1 MDAKAKEEK
10 KNIEGM
16 FLNEIDKI
24 HFISKSLD
32 ALSFETDDNSV
43 KEVRPT
49 FHDMKGASDILREI
63 GDNLSVIHGEI
74 DFD

>member
-1 MDAKAKEEK
+1 MTAKNKED
-10 KNIEGM
+10 KNKLEGAL
-16 FLNEIDKI
+16 LNEIDKI

-32 ALSFETDDNSV
+32 ALSFETDDNAV

-63 GDNLSVIHGEI
+63 GDNLSVIHGEL
-74 DFD
+74 DFE